1 MTSTTA
7 SFLSTPASATDSSVP
22 GSARSSHE
30 APGAESPA
38 FTNGGPS
45 QVQPKP
51 YVPPRQ
57 TRHRGP
63 SVLESVISHT
73 RPVYLP
79 PKPKAEDRKHLKD
92 WETMMAHARA
102 AEEKRKQEEE
112 MLAVEREKKRAEA
125 LEIWEKQVMPD
136 IAAATKD
143 KKLRKLWW
151 NGVPPKLRG
160 RIWAATVGNPL
171 ALSKDSYRPYISRA
185 RRAIT
190 AGKFP
195 RQTLELIEDDIAG
208 TMPSLRIFD
217 PVHGPLHQD
226 LKDLLCAWT
235 VARSEESLSYVKG
248 ASHVAG
254 MFLINMPVDQAFLA
268 FRNLLDRHCM
278 RSFYAG
284 QTASSE
290 RLWGYRIFDTLLADI
305 MPKVYYNFQKHHVPP
320 TRYLPDWIVPVFLL
334 HLPFDT
340 CARIWDLVLLEGDS
354 FLFRA
359 ALGVMGVMEGRLYF
373 PDHDELMQV
382 LRGDDGTRGKG
393 KARETV
399 AEGGR
404 YAQNGITEE
413 SLFDRIEAVDEWWKE
428 NTWMRLIQRELPDL

>member
-7 SFLSTPASATDSSVP
+7 SFLSTPASATDSSAP

-30 APGAESPA
+30 AADAESPGR
-38 FTNGGPS
+38 TNGGPS
-45 QVQPKP
+45 HDQPIP
-51 YVPPRQ
+51 FVPPRR

-63 SVLESVISHT
+63 SVLESVISQT

-92 WETMMAHARA
+92 WQTMMAHARA

-112 MLAVEREKKRAEA
+112 LLAVEKERKRAET
-125 LEIWEKQVMPD
+125 LEVWEKQVMPD

-217 PVHGPLHQD
+217 AVHGPLYPD

-235 VARSEESLSYVKG
+235 IARSEESLSYVKG

-254 MFLINMPVDQAFLA
+254 MLLINMPVEQAFLA
-268 FRNLLDRHCM
+268 FRNLLDRHCI

-284 QTASSE
+284 QSDDVSLNAE
-290 RLWGYRIFDTLLADI
+290 IFDTLLADL
-305 MPKVYYNFQKHHVPP
+305 MPKVYYNFQKHHIPP
-320 TRYLPDWIVPVFLL
+320 TRYLPDWIVPIFLL
-334 HLPFDT
+334 HLPFET

-359 ALGVMGVMEGRLYF
+359 ALGVLGVMEGRLYF
-373 PDHDELMQV
+373 PDQDELTQV
-382 LRGDDGTRGKG
+382 LRGEDGTRGKG

-404 YAQNGITEE
+404 YAQYGMSEE
-413 SLFDRIEAVDEWWKE
+413 AVFDRIAAIDEWWKE